1 MRWIAAL
8 ILTLMLIGAHGP
20 VFAWENRPG
29 DWTPGSVLVS
39 QAERSRAIEP
49 IMPLAIEPAI
59 EVMAFRISVP
69 FRTQKDGSA
78 WQGSNCGPAILGMIL
93 DGFGPTGQSIDDLR
107 FRAHSYQ
114 GTVGMRTGTALD
126 HIAHVAEDFGVRT
139 YGLYG
144 SNGQWRSWSPE
155 DIREQLKMGRPVM
168 PLVRLYLLPTY
179 ENSLPRWGHYV
190 LITGMTEDGFFYS
203 DPLQLDPVNG
213 TGGYMSDDRLMRAMQ
228 ASHIPGQAVAFGGS
242 TMLSWHPAS

>member
-1 MRWIAAL
+1 MRRIPAL
-8 ILTLMLIGAHGP
+8 LLALALLSAP
-20 VFAWENRPG
+20 SSAFAWENRPG
-29 DWTPGSVLVS
+29 DWTPRSVPVS
-39 QAERSRAIEP
+39 RSEHAAVLEP
-49 IMPLAIEPAI
+49 VTPLQIEPAI
-59 EVMAFRISVP
+59 DVTAFRMAVP
-69 FRTQKDGSA
+69 FRTQKDGSI

-93 DGFGPTGQSIDDLR
+93 DGFGLPGQSTDDLR

-126 HIAHVAEDFGVRT
+126 HIAHVAEDFGIRA

-144 SNGQWRSWSPE
+144 PNGQWRSWSAD

-179 ENSLPRWGHYV
+179 ESSLPRWGHYV
-190 LITGMTEDGFFYS
+190 LITGMTEEGFFYS
-203 DPLQLDPVNG
+203 DPLQLDTVNG
-213 TGGYMSDDRLMRAMQ
+213 TGGYMSADRLTRAMQ
-228 ASHIPGQAVAFGGS
+228 ASHIPGQAVAFGGA

>member
-1 MRWIAAL
+1 MAAL
-8 ILTLMLIGAHGP
+8 GLTITFFSAPGSAL
-20 VFAWENRPG
+20 AWEARPG
-29 DWTPGSVLVS
+29 DWTPRSVVVDRSEHAAVL
-39 QAERSRAIEP
+39 ERVT
-49 IMPLAIEPAI
+49 PLAMESSIDA
-59 EVMAFRISVP
+59 VAFRLTIP
-69 FRTQKDGSA
+69 FRTQKDGSP

-93 DGFGPTGQSIDDLR
+93 DGFGLPGQSTDDLR
-107 FRAHSYQ
+107 FRAHTYQ

-139 YGLYG
+139 YGLYDT
-144 SNGQWRSWSPE
+144 SGQWRNWSAD

-190 LITGMTEDGFFYS
+190 LITGMNQDGFFYS
-203 DPLQLDPVNG
+203 DPLQVDSADG
-213 TGGYMSDDRLMRAMQ
+213 TGGYMSADRLMRAMHS
-228 ASHIPGQAVAFGGS
+228 SHIPGQAVAFGGS